1 MALKLSAD
9 YLFTRQEHEAATTTT
24 SVSDP
29 DIEKPPLVEE
39 LAIPSVS
46 DLHKAGVR
54 FKATTNGNVST
65 VSFDSNSDSCVFGCG
80 FVDGDVGVEIF
91 VEESRFVRDGE
102 R

>member
-54 FKATTNGNVST
+54 FKATTN
-65 VSFDSNSDSCVFGCG
+65 DSCVFGCG